1 MMISNFSGLAVL
13 GGKKEERRVVN
24 GEVVKFNYP
33 EFIADIY
40 RYRETAD
47 KQTQASEGV
56 VAAGEHGGV
65 LPVLWDT
72 SEA

>member
-1 MMISNFSGLAVL
+1 MSTFSDFSVPDGH
-13 GGKKEERRVVN
+13 KEERRVVN